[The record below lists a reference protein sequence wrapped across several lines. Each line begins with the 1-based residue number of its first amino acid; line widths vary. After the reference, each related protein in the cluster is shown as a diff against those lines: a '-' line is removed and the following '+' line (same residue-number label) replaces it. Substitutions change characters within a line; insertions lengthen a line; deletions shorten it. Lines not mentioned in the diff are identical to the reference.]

1 MPNPT
6 TLTKAIS
13 FDELAQTPEL
23 AKFAQSHL
31 VRLGLLDPPV
41 DGQFG
46 PLSRQALQEFQTVMK
61 LSEADFG
68 PKTRRALEDTKEVIP
83 LQLGNDFGSR
93 IIKYMKQKNYFV
105 AVGEQTYNIVY
116 VEGVDSDGK
125 PNADT
130 FNEWNDRRLVIE
142 FANGIPHVVN
152 DWLATTEPGE
162 GPTARPY
169 HPNKGAAR
177 IAFGQYKAW
186 RVDTHSGA
194 SGANSHEALVQFA
207 DVKVHRDFNKDGFR
221 TGDAIDT
228 GCFGINQHWGY
239 DMPVVDNAS
248 AGCLVGKST
257 SGHEDFMR
265 LIKQDQRYQLNK
277 QYLFF
282 TTIIAG
288 DKLDKAF
295 PG

>member
-1 MPNPT
+1 MLNT
-6 TLTKAIS
+6 TMLTKAIR

-23 AKFAQSHL
+23 AKFTQSNL

-68 PKTRRALEDTKEVIP
+68 PKTSQALEDTKEAIP

-105 AVGEQTYNIVY
+105 AVGKQKYNIVY

-142 FANGIPHVVN
+142 LTNGTPHIVGN
-152 DWLATTEPGE
+152 WDATTEPGE
-162 GPTARPY
+162 GPTSRPY
-169 HPNKGAAR
+169 KPEGAAR

-186 RVDTHSGA
+186 RVDTHSGT
-194 SGANSHEALVQFA
+194 SGANPHEALVQFA
-207 DVKVHRDFNKDGFR
+207 DVSVHRDRNKDGFR
-221 TGDAIDT
+221 TGDAIDM
-228 GCFGINQHWGY
+228 GKFWINQHWGY

-248 AGCLVGKST
+248 AGCLVGQYISEHK
-257 SGHEDFMR
+257 DFMR
-265 LIKQDQRYQLNK
+265 LIKQDRRYQLNN
-277 QYLFF
+277 QYFFF

-288 DKLDKAF
+288 DELAKAF